1 MISPMSKR
9 VDLPAFLFTTVSVL
23 YPLIAVTLLRV
34 YGAGAAF
41 VLVLLLLIGR
51 VLVPVLRKVPLSLT
65 VALIPV
71 LAVMVLVGLYDISL
85 SVRLYPVFM
94 NAVLLVTFALSLI
107 RPPTVAERFAR
118 ALEPDLPEE
127 GVRYT
132 RIVTQVWVGYF
143 TLNGAIALWTVLQP
157 GWDLWLVYNG
167 LLSYIA
173 AGLLFAGEYLV
184 RLRTKRRAAR

>member
-1 MISPMSKR
+1 MSKR
-9 VDLPAFLFTTVSVL
+9 VDVPALIFTTFSVL
-23 YPLIAVTLLRV
+23 YPLIAVTLLRTF
-34 YGAGAAF
+34 GAMAAF
-41 VLVLLLLIGR
+41 ALVMVLLAGRLL
-51 VLVPVLRKVPLSLT
+51 LPVLRKVPLSLT

-71 LAVMVLVGLYDISL
+71 LIAMAAVSLFDVAL

-94 NAVLLVTFALSLI
+94 NAVLLVTFAISLM

-118 ALEPDLPEE
+118 AMEPDLPEA

-132 RIVTQVWVGYF
+132 RTVTEVWVAFF

-157 GWDLWLVYNG
+157 GWDAWLIYNG
-167 LLSYIA
+167 AIAYAA

-184 RLRTKRRAAR
+184 RLSVKRRGAR

>member
-9 VDLPAFLFTTVSVL
+9 VDVPAFLFTTVSVL

-34 YGAGAAF
+34 FGAGAAF
-41 VLVLLLLIGR
+41 VLVLVLLAGR
-51 VLVPVLRKVPLSLT
+51 LLVPVLRKVPLALT
-65 VALIPV
+65 VALIPA
-71 LAVMVLVGLYDISL
+71 LAAMVLVGLFDVAL

-107 RPPTVAERFAR
+107 HPPTTAERFAR

-132 RIVTQVWVGYF
+132 RVVTQVWVGYF
-143 TLNGAIALWTVLQP
+143 AINGAIALWTVLQP
-157 GWDLWLVYNG
+157 GWNLWLIYNG
-167 LLSYIA
+167 MVSYIA

-184 RLRTKRRAAR
+184 RMRTKRRAAR